1 MARTLVVGGRRLAQY
16 LAVAALPLQ
25 LKHVLS
31 LLNEPNQAKQTI
43 KTK

>member
-31 LLNEPNQAKQTI
+31 LPN
-43 KTK
+43 